1 MKDIQT
7 LKFYWLKYEISAIQ
21 ALIYNSPGIDN
32 FVFSFYLSNTTD
44 ENKGMQL
51 VSYAF
56 MTPANQYSTNY
67 DILTPYKNNALELS
81 GPFIMSN
88 NIISA
93 ADMLLLINT
102 PDAVGDKPDYLTFI
116 PNISDGQHIYY
127 DIKRYKRI
135 DVGDVEIKSQGASPV
150 NTNPSPPATV
160 IK

>member
-21 ALIYNSPGIDN
+21 ALINNSPGIDN
-32 FVFSFYLSNTTD
+32 FVFSFYLANTTD

-56 MTPANQYSTNY
+56 MTPVNQYSSNY
-67 DILTPYKNNALELS
+67 DILTPYKSNALELS

-88 NIISA
+88 NIISV

-102 PDAVGDKPDYLTFI
+102 PDTVGDKPDYLTFI

-127 DIKRYKRI
+127 DVKRYKRI
-135 DVGDVEIKSQGASPV
+135 DVGDVEIGSQATLPV

>member
-21 ALIYNSPGIDN
+21 ALINNSPGIDN
-32 FVFSFYLSNTTD
+32 FVFSFYLANTTD

-56 MTPANQYSTNY
+56 MTPANQYSSNY

-88 NIISA
+88 NIISV

-102 PDAVGDKPDYLTFI
+102 PDTVGDKPDYLTFI

-127 DIKRYKRI
+127 DVKRYKRI
-135 DVGDVEIKSQGASPV
+135 DVGDVEIGSQATLPV